1 MGLMKEM
8 KMFGFEI
15 FSQEPI
21 VHCKEF
27 EDNSGAIE
35 SISLP
40 KTRPRTKHINVVFH
54 QFREDEL
61 TVNMH
66 IQQVYMNNQ
75 CADAWT
81 KPLPHKVFLKHFKIS
96 LGF

>member
-1 MGLMKEM
+1 MVIAVPSTESEYVSVQQSLIYLIPLMGLMKEM

-35 SISLP
+35 FMSLP
-40 KTRPRTKHINVVFH
+40 KIRPHTKHINVVFH

-61 TVNMH
+61 TG
-66 IQQVYMNNQ
+66 
-75 CADAWT
+75 
-81 KPLPHKVFLKHFKIS
+81 S
-96 LGF
+96 LYE